1 MTDRPPLDGLRVV
14 DVSQGIAGPHCGML
28 LALYGAEVIKIEPPT
43 GDWMRQ
49 IGPRY
54 GKQTSH
60 SANYNRGK
68 KSVVLDLKN
77 PDALAAARKLVDRAD
92 VFIENFRP
100 GAVGRLG
107 LGYDAVRRTNPRLVY
122 LSISGYG
129 QTGPYRDRPCT
140 DTVAQAFSGMMTM
153 NRAVDGTPVKAQV
166 FMIDAI
172 TGLYGFQA
180 VSMAL
185 VARQASGVGRYLD
198 VSLMQ
203 SIAAILSP
211 HLLDQY
217 LLDGPPRPPNVPGG
231 VYQSKDGWVLVTLLH
246 ERQYKSICGVL
257 GMPELAEDPRFNDF
271 EKRAQNKDDLLPMLQ
286 QAFLK
291 ETSAVWAERMRE
303 ADVLTSPVQTPLEW
317 LADPHVQAVSAAP
330 MVTQP
335 DLGAVPVPNVP
346 GAAPSRDGDP
356 RHRLPDVGEHTQE
369 VLAGLGLNASQIAA
383 LGGGKA
389 A

>member
-54 GKQTSH
+54 GQQTSH

-77 PDALAAARKLVDRAD
+77 RDALAAARKLVDGAD

-100 GAVGRLG
+100 GAVARLG

-122 LSISGYG
+122 LSISGFG

-185 VARQASGVGRYLD
+185 VARQSSGVGRYLD

-217 LLDGPPRPPNVPGG
+217 LLDGPPRLPNVPGG

-246 ERQYKSICGVL
+246 ERQYQSICRVL

-271 EKRAQNKDDLLPMLQ
+271 EKRAQNKDALLPMLQ
-286 QAFLK
+286 HAFLK

-317 LADPHVQAVSAAP
+317 LSDPHVQAVNAAP

-335 DLGAVPVPNVP
+335 DLGVVPVPNVP
-346 GAAPSRDGDP
+346 GAAPSRDGDL

-369 VLAGLGLNASQIAA
+369 VLAGLGLDASEIAA
-383 LGGGKA
+383 LSGGKA

>member
-122 LSISGYG
+122 LSISGFG
-129 QTGPYRDRPCT
+129 QAGPYRDRPCT

-217 LLDGPPRPPNVPGG
+217 LLDGPPRLPNVPGG

-246 ERQYKSICGVL
+246 ERQYQSICRVL
-257 GMPELAEDPRFNDF
+257 GLPELAEDPRFDDF
-271 EKRAQNKDDLLPMLQ
+271 EKRAQNKDTLLPMLR

-317 LADPHVQAVSAAP
+317 LSDPHVQAVNAAP
-330 MVTQP
+330 IVTQA

-346 GAAPSRDGDP
+346 GAPPSCDGDP

-383 LGGGKA
+383 LNGKA

>member
-1 MTDRPPLDGLRVV
+1 MTERTPLDGIRVV
-14 DVSQGIAGPHCGML
+14 DLSQGIAGPHCGML
-28 LALYGAEVIKIEPPT
+28 LALHGAEVIKIEPPT

-54 GKQTSH
+54 GRQTSH
-60 SANYNRGK
+60 SASYNRGK

-77 PDALAAARKLVDRAD
+77 PDALRVARRLVDRAD
-92 VFIENFRP
+92 VFVENFRP
-100 GAVGRLG
+100 GAVARLG
-107 LGYDAVRRTNPRLVY
+107 LGYEEVRKTNPGLVY

-153 NRAVDGTPVKAQV
+153 NRAPDGTPVKTQV
-166 FMIDAI
+166 FLIDAI

-185 VARQASGVGRYLD
+185 FARRASGMGKYLD

-217 LLDGPPRPPNVPGG
+217 LQDGPTRLPNVPGG
-231 VYQSKDGWVLVTLLH
+231 VYQTRDGWVLVTLLH
-246 ERQYKSICGVL
+246 ERQYQAICRVVGL
-257 GMPELAEDPRFNDF
+257 PALAEDPRFNDF
-271 EKRAQNKDDLLPMLQ
+271 EKRAQNKDILLPLLQ
-286 QAFLK
+286 QAFLT

-303 ADVLTSPVQTPLEW
+303 ADVLTSPVQSSLDW
-317 LADPHVQAVSAAP
+317 LSDPHVQAIAAAP

-346 GAAPSRDGDP
+346 GASPSRDGDP
-356 RHRLPDVGEHTQE
+356 CHTLPDVGQHTEE
-369 VLAGLGLNASQIAA
+369 VLAGLGLSGAEIAA
-383 LGGGKA
+383 LTGGKA